1 MFAMPRVNLIQSDEG
16 FSVEV
21 LGQTGISYLEGNR
34 VLFVDAE
41 VLSGPAGLIV
51 YSSSITKWEDGN
63 EVGEA
68 KHAQII
74 DNIRRA
80 FQFRGIEIQ
89 IV

>member
-1 MFAMPRVNLIQSDEG
+1 MFLMPRVNLIQSDEG

-51 YSSSITKWEDGN
+51 YSSSIAKWEDGD

-68 KHAQII
+68 KRAQII

>member
-1 MFAMPRVNLIQSDEG
+1 M
-16 FSVEV
+16 
-21 LGQTGISYLEGNR
+21 
-34 VLFVDAE
+34 FVDAE

-51 YSSSITKWEDGN
+51 YSSSIAKWEDGN

-68 KHAQII
+68 KRAQII

-80 FQFRGIEIQ
+80 FQYRGIEIQ

>member
-41 VLSGPAGLIV
+41 VLSGPSGLIV
-51 YSSSITKWEDGN
+51 YSSSIAKWEDGD

-68 KHAQII
+68 KREQII

-89 IV
+89 II